1 MLRKPKLKLK
11 EEQSAGIVKTRSC
24 TKLCMCMRDQFLNIL
39 CREGIYV
46 RVVGHLRSFKQQR
59 SVIVFSIRPIAHFN
73 EITSHLMETLHG
85 YLCLQ
90 KGPNVVGCDIACVGY
105 CVISSNVYSLCV

>member
-1 MLRKPKLKLK
+1 M
-11 EEQSAGIVKTRSC
+11 
-24 TKLCMCMRDQFLNIL
+24 
-39 CREGIYV
+39 
-46 RVVGHLRSFKQQR
+46 RVVGHLRSFKQQK

-90 KGPNVVGCDIACVGY
+90 KGPNVVSDHVIHMFVVIACV
-105 CVISSNVYSLCV
+105 LK